1 MSRKPVLFTLA
12 LVAALLTGVALP
24 ASALAPAAG
33 KTILTVTGLVG
44 EKNTETAA
52 VFDLAMLEKLPQQT
66 FTTHT
71 PWDKQPVTFT
81 GPLLRDVLA
90 AVKASGTQLKAMALN
105 DYQTTIPMDDAQRF
119 DVIVA
124 YKLNGE
130 AIPVKTKG
138 PLFIVY
144 PFDSKTELQTT
155 RYYERSAWQ
164 LKSIKIE

>member
-1 MSRKPVLFTLA
+1 MLRQPILFSIA
-12 LVAALLTGVALP
+12 LVAGLLAGVSMP

-33 KTILTVTGLVG
+33 KTVLSVTGLVG
-44 EKNTETAA
+44 EKNTDTAA
-52 VFDLAMLEKLPQQT
+52 VFDMAMLEKLPQQT

-105 DYQTTIPMDDAQRF
+105 DYQTTIPMEDAQRF

-124 YKLNGE
+124 YKLNGQ